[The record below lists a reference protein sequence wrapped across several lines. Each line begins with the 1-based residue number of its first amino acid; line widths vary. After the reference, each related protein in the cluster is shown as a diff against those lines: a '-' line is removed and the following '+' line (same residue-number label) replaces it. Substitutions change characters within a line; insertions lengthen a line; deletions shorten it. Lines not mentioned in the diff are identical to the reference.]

1 MALQICKFLKL
12 FHSKMRP
19 SLLSFALVVA
29 APLCGLFSAGVSAE
43 SEPCSA
49 CHWGVRLVSDALCD
63 EGVTAMGVEFA
74 EQNLRPLLASR
85 RKETWVAGKQFYW

>member
-1 MALQICKFLKL
+1 
-12 FHSKMRP
+12 MRT

-74 EQNLRPLLASR
+74 KQNVCPLVSAD
-85 RKETWVAGKQFYW
+85 KQVRVK